1 MWKYISKF
9 IFADRMLPHLP
20 VRVRR
25 TRADQQIEA
34 EVLIGWIQLLLVTF
48 FVLLYTVA
56 PKTSEETGFQPVP
69 SALGLYLAFTAIRLW
84 FAFERMGEVT
94 VRGRAAPTTVY
105 AIRDVPAPAVPAPSG
120 EAGAGR

>member
-9 IFADRMLPHLP
+9 IFSEQMLPHLP

-94 VRGRAAPTTVY
+94 VRGRATPTTVY
-105 AIRDVPAPAVPAPSG
+105 AMRDVPVPAASVKLG
-120 EAGAGR
+120 RAEA